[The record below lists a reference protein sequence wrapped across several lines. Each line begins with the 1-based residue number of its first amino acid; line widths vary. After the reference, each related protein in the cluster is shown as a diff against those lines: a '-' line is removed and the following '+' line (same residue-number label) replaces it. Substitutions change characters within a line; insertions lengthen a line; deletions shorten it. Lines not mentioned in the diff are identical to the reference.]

1 MNYISAKC
9 PNCSA
14 NLTVDPKQD
23 YIQCN
28 FCASYVRVRD
38 SLIIKL
44 DTDNPNLLRISQEF
58 LASGNITEANHY
70 VNKVIESNPD
80 NYLAWKIKSLI
91 ILSAVK
97 EFYGYDYELNQALY
111 YAVKSINLAP
121 ESLKPLLREEF
132 SLKIIELNPE
142 LKYSDFIETAC
153 RDLNTN
159 QLLLHLADI
168 YINSL
173 YRKIAIGESC
183 SEDFSFKLDSLIK
196 RLRESDIK
204 SAEQKL
210 NEFKTSQSDA
220 LVYRTKYLKKIYNRH
235 YTNSFGKWLVYS
247 LIIVSFLALIFS
259 MGYMEMCIASF
270 IVLFCVS
277 YLFFYMTIRARTS
290 RDEKKI
296 YGDVLIYR

>member
-1 MNYISAKC
+1 MNYLSAKC

-23 YIQCN
+23 YIKCN
-28 FCASYVRVRD
+28 FCSSYVKVRD

-58 LASGNITEANHY
+58 LESGNINEANQY
-70 VNKVIESNPD
+70 VNKVLESDPD
-80 NYLAWKIKSLI
+80 NYLAWKTKSLI
-91 ILSAVK
+91 IFSAVK
-97 EFYGYDYELNQALY
+97 QFYGSDYELSQALH
-111 YAVKSINLAP
+111 YAIKSVNLAP
-121 ESLKPLLREEF
+121 DNLKQKLREEF
-132 SLKIIELNPE
+132 SCRIIGLNPE
-142 LKYSDFIETAC
+142 LKHSDFIETAY
-153 RDLNTN
+153 RELNTN
-159 QLLLHLADI
+159 QLLIHLADI

-220 LVYRTKYLKKIYNRH
+220 LVHRKKYLKKIYNRH
-235 YTNSFGKWLVYS
+235 YTNSFYKWLVYS

-259 MGYMEMCIASF
+259 MGYLEMCIASF